1 MFRPVCDTNRTD
13 LFLIDKIVE
22 VPIHRGPAD
31 GRMLPC
37 HPLIHFISIGMII
50 GRKHRF
56 QNQFLLYGLPF
67 FSNHI

>member
-1 MFRPVCDTNRTD
+1 
-13 LFLIDKIVE
+13 
-22 VPIHRGPAD
+22 
-31 GRMLPC
+31 
-37 HPLIHFISIGMII
+37 MII